1 MKNVLFVGLG
11 SIGQRHLR
19 NLNSLKKNINYF
31 AYRRLNN
38 SPTLDNN
45 NKIKKESLKKK
56 YNLTYINS
64 LKKIN
69 QFNIDTAFICSPSSF
84 HIEEAITLGRQ
95 NVNLFIE
102 KPLGSSLKNI
112 TKLENIIKKK
122 KIISMMGYQLKFCPI
137 INKIKKIVGSNKYG
151 NPLYVSVHHG
161 EHIKNFH
168 KYEKYNTFY
177 ASKKNLGGG
186 VVLTQIHE
194 IDYLIYIF
202 NKYKIKQTKS
212 LTEKVSNLK
221 INVEDTIAASILF
234 ENKKKKFLCN
244 LSMNFYE
251 LIRRRE
257 IYVIFEKATLKA
269 DLINQTIE
277 IKSEKT
283 SNIKKFKYQRND
295 LFIKELKFF
304 INKIKNKKI
313 IDNRYNIFN
322 GIKTLKIALTIK
334 N

>member
-1 MKNVLFVGLG
+1 MKNVLFIGLG

-19 NLNSLKKNINYF
+19 NLISLKKNINFF
-31 AYRRLNN
+31 AFRRINK

-45 NKIKKESLKKK
+45 NSIKKENLKKK

-69 QFNIDTAFICSPSSF
+69 RFKIDTAFICSPSSF
-84 HIEEAITLGRQ
+84 HVEEAIILGSQ
-95 NVNLFIE
+95 NINLFIE

-112 TKLENIIKKK
+112 TKLEKIIKEKK
-122 KIISMMGYQLKFCPI
+122 VISMMGYQLKFCPI
-137 INKIKKIVGSNKYG
+137 INKIKQIVNINKYG

-168 KYEKYNTFY
+168 KYEKYNSFY
-177 ASKKNLGGG
+177 AAKKKLGGG

-194 IDYLIYIF
+194 IDYLTYIF
-202 NKYKIKQTKS
+202 NKYKIKQIKS
-212 LTEKVSNLK
+212 LTGKVSNLN
-221 INVEDTIAASILF
+221 INVEDTLASSLLF
-234 ENKKKKFLCN
+234 ENNKKKFLCS

-257 IYVIFEKATLKA
+257 IHVIFERATLKA
-269 DLINQTIE
+269 DLVKQTLE
-277 IKSEKT
+277 ITTEKT
-283 SNIKKFKYQRND
+283 KNLKKFKYQRNE
-295 LFIKELKFF
+295 LFIRELKFF
-304 INKIKNKKI
+304 ISKIKNKEV
-313 IDNRYNIFN
+313 IDNKYNISN
-322 GIKTLKIALTIK
+322 GIKTLKIALSIK